1 VRYLPFVPIENGQ
14 LVVFG
19 LLSAAIVSVWIPKDC
34 SNWRYPYGSIGL
46 FLLALFAAAF
56 YGYVGLIAI
65 PFILLFAG
73 GFVLLRQERLLL
85 KFFGT
90 VFIGVLSIG
99 FMLHTVPGFHNPVLI
114 KNATISPDGVPYSQ
128 NLNFDKAL
136 IGFFYV
142 LLGTTVIRT
151 RHEVKES
158 AKIYGVG
165 VGLILACVLPS
176 SVVMGYVR
184 PDLRFGGLLLEWA
197 WVNLFFTCLAEE
209 AFFRGF
215 IQHRLSMLWARAR
228 YGAVAALLVSSTLF
242 GVAHFAG
249 GFKYIV
255 LATIAGIGYGL
266 VYSRARHIE
275 ASVLT
280 HFSVN
285 AAHLVFF
292 TYPALS
298 RTVA

>member
-1 VRYLPFVPIENGQ
+1 MRYLPFVPIENSQ

-19 LLSAAIVSVWIPKDC
+19 LLSAAIIGVWIPKDRL
-34 SNWRYPYGSIGL
+34 NWRYPYASIAL
-46 FLLALFAAAF
+46 FLLALFTAVF
-56 YGYVGLIAI
+56 YGYVGLIAL

-85 KFFGT
+85 KVFGA
-90 VFIGVLSIG
+90 VFILFLSIG
-99 FMLHTVPGFHNPVLI
+99 FMLHRVPGFHNPALI

-136 IGFFYV
+136 IGFFYL
-142 LLGTTVIRT
+142 LLGTTVVRT
-151 RHEVKES
+151 LRGVKES
-158 AKIYGVG
+158 AKAYGFG
-165 VGLILACVLPS
+165 AGLLLVCVLPS
-176 SVVMGYVR
+176 SLIMGYVR
-184 PDLRFGGLLLEWA
+184 PDLKFGGFFLQWA

-215 IQHRLSMLWARAR
+215 IQQGLSKLWARTR
-228 YGAVAALLVSSTLF
+228 CGALAALLVSSTLF

-249 GFKYIV
+249 GFRYII
-255 LATIAGIGYGL
+255 LATICGLGYGW

-280 HFSVN
+280 HFTVN
-285 AAHLVFF
+285 AAHFIFF

-298 RTVA
+298 GTVA

>member
-1 VRYLPFVPIENGQ
+1 VRYLPFIPIENSQ

-19 LLSAAIVSVWIPKDC
+19 LLSVAIVSVWIPKDWF
-34 SNWRYPYGSIGL
+34 NWRYAYGSIGL

-65 PFILLFAG
+65 PFILLFAV
-73 GFVLLRQERLLL
+73 GFPLLRQERLLL
-85 KFFGT
+85 RFFGT
-90 VFIGVLSIG
+90 VLIGVLSIG
-99 FMLHTVPGFHNPVLI
+99 FMLHTVPGFHNPALV
-114 KNATISPDGVPYSQ
+114 KNATISPDDVPYSQ

-136 IGFFYV
+136 IGFFYL

-151 RHEVKES
+151 LNEVKES

-176 SVVMGYVR
+176 SIVMGYVR
-184 PDLRFGGLLLEWA
+184 PDLKFGGFFLQWA

-215 IQHRLSMLWARAR
+215 IQHRLSMLWARTR
-228 YGAVAALLVSSTLF
+228 YGAVAALLVSSSRF

-285 AAHLVFF
+285 AAHFVFF

-298 RTVA
+298 TTVA

>member
-1 VRYLPFVPIENGQ
+1 M
-14 LVVFG
+14 VVFG
-19 LLSAAIVSVWIPKDC
+19 LLSAAIVSVWIPKDWF
-34 SNWRYPYGSIGL
+34 NWKYAYGSIGL
-46 FLLALFAAAF
+46 FLLALFGAAF
-56 YGYVGLIAI
+56 YGYVSLIAL

-73 GFVLLRQERLLL
+73 GFVLLRKERFLL
-85 KFFGT
+85 KFLGT
-90 VFIGVLSIG
+90 VFIGILSIG
-99 FMLHTVPGFHNPVLI
+99 FMLHSVPGFHNPALI
-114 KNATISPDGVPYSQ
+114 KNVTISPNGIPYSQ

-136 IGFFYV
+136 VGFFYL

-151 RHEVKES
+151 LQEVKES

-165 VGLILACVLPS
+165 VLLILACVLPS

-184 PDLRFGGLLLEWA
+184 PDLKFGGFFLQWA
-197 WVNLFFTCLAEE
+197 WINLFFTCLAEE

-215 IQHRLSMLWARAR
+215 IQQRLCMLWARTR
-228 YGAVAALLVSSTLF
+228 YGALAALLVSSSLF

-249 GFKYIV
+249 GFKYII
-255 LATIAGIGYGL
+255 LATIAGTGYGW

-285 AAHLVFF
+285 AAHFVFF

>member
-1 VRYLPFVPIENGQ
+1 MRYLPFIPIENSR

-19 LLSAAIVSVWIPKDC
+19 LLSAAIVSVWIPKDRF
-34 SNWRYPYGSIGL
+34 NWKYPYASIGL
-46 FLLALFAAAF
+46 FLLALIAAAF

-73 GFVLLRQERLLL
+73 GFVLLRQERFLL
-85 KFFGT
+85 KFLGT
-90 VFIGVLSIG
+90 VVIVILSIG
-99 FMLHTVPGFHNPVLI
+99 FMLHTVPGFHNPALI
-114 KNATISPDGVPYSQ
+114 KNASVSPDGVPYTQ

-136 IGFFYV
+136 IGFFYL

-151 RHEVKES
+151 LQEVKES
-158 AKIYGVG
+158 AKMYGIG
-165 VGLILACVLPS
+165 LLLILACVLPG

-184 PDLRFGGLLLEWA
+184 PDLKFGGFFLQWA

-215 IQHRLSMLWARAR
+215 IQHRLSMLWARTR
-228 YGAVAALLVSSTLF
+228 YGALAALLVASSLF

-255 LATIAGIGYGL
+255 LATIAGTGYGL

-285 AAHLVFF
+285 AAHFIFF